1 MGEKTLIIPAV
12 ALRGMTILP
21 GMIAHFDVSR
31 KKSLKAIEA
40 IYSSKSLTL
49 FSSNSPLDVKTL
61 YFPCIYKLRKLFLR
75 VL

>member
-31 KKSLKAIEA
+31 KKSLKAIEEGMNTDQR
-40 IYSSKSLTL
+40 I
-49 FSSNSPLDVKTL
+49 
-61 YFPCIYKLRKLFLR
+61 FL
-75 VL
+75 VTQ

>member
-31 KKSLKAIEA
+31 KKSLKAIEEA
-40 IYSSKSLTL
+40 MNTEQRIFLVLVIYFRFALL
-49 FSSNSPLDVKTL
+49 PN
-61 YFPCIYKLRKLFLR
+61 
-75 VL
+75 